1 MEDGSEPVKAK
12 RILFTISD
20 CVTGKTNAVERYLN
34 SSDENG
40 IFLHGRDYESN
51 TTLILAAAEET
62 STMVS
67 LLLRHG
73 AKINSVN
80 RYGRSALMEAA
91 LWGRLD
97 NVKLLLE
104 NGADRNLRDNGNRLA
119 NDLAQSTQKNR
130 RERYV
135 RAGGDILSDRKPV
148 YQEDTF
154 KRDNDRRG
162 ITRLLEGVDT
172 KSKVVYGNLPTIS
185 QYEGY
190 SFKRSPL
197 KDSIVLRGPV
207 ENYPVTPPRKTV
219 ARLERG
225 GKFPPIAA
233 MSGWSHSSWPS
244 LRVNG
249 QQWTKEVFYI
259 SSLVGHTLPCDEND
273 QGQRGKYYACH
284 AEKQL
289 IAYFID
295 RHVFLPR
302 DTVPLPGLEAEI
314 QSVQDQ
320 YEAFL
325 LCSAGGKRLSSLRRQ
340 HQDLESELFDADDTY
355 PGHER
360 DELKIEALRSELNSA
375 ANQLEQL
382 ESSYEAQQTVSL
394 ENCLDSLNQKKVRH
408 EALIGLTRSHRTR

>member
-1 MEDGSEPVKAK
+1 MDEIDTLAHEFAAKANVTTENEAEGKMSDPNIYNDPHEIIPIDLEDGSEPVKAK
-12 RILFTISD
+12 RILFAISD

-34 SSDENG
+34 SSDETG

-73 AKINSVN
+73 VKINSVN

-91 LWGRLD
+91 LWGKLD

-135 RAGGDILSDRKPV
+135 RAGGDISSGRKPV

-207 ENYPVTPPRKTV
+207 ENYPVTSPRKTV

-259 SSLVGHTLPCDEND
+259 SSLVGHTLPCDENN
-273 QGQRGKYYACH
+273 QGQRGKYYA
-284 AEKQL
+284 A
-289 IAYFID
+289 D
-295 RHVFLPR
+295 LPANC
-302 DTVPLPGLEAEI
+302 D
-314 QSVQDQ
+314 SM
-320 YEAFL
+320 
-325 LCSAGGKRLSSLRRQ
+325 SA
-340 HQDLESELFDADDTY
+340 
-355 PGHER
+355 
-360 DELKIEALRSELNSA
+360 
-375 ANQLEQL
+375 
-382 ESSYEAQQTVSL
+382 VS
-394 ENCLDSLNQKKVRH
+394 
-408 EALIGLTRSHRTR
+408 IPGLTRACRVHARSKASASIHLHY